1 MLSGCKG
8 GGGGSASSGDSGG
21 FDVADAGFDDGYYD
35 GGDDGGSAVNP
46 EPTTMAMLGSGLLAY
61 GFIKRK
67 RKK

>member
-8 GGGGSASSGDSGG
+8 GGGGSASFGGGSGG
-21 FDVADAGFDDGYYD
+21 FDVADAGFDDG
-35 GGDDGGSAVNP
+35 GGDTGGGSDVNP

-61 GFIKRK
+61 GFIRRK

>member
-8 GGGGSASSGDSGG
+8 GGGGSASFGGGSGG

-35 GGDDGGSAVNP
+35 TGDGGSDVNP

-61 GFIKRK
+61 GFIRRK